1 MEALAK
7 STFVRSS
14 SPKLRIVAKH
24 IRGVGVNQAL
34 VTLHSLSRRNKGA
47 YLLEK
52 LTQLKEKFN
61 CILKVRGL
69 GLMLGVELSLEG
81 KAIVDECLKNGLIIN
96 CTQGKVLRIMPAL
109 NVNKKQI
116 DKAIR
121 ILDKAFET
129 VTFK

>member
-52 LTQLKEKFN
+52 CLKSAVANFQVKDAEGVSDIDRLKVKTVMIDEGPLLKRIRPHAQGRAFR
-61 CILKVRGL
+61 ILKK
-69 GLMLGVELSLEG
+69 MSH
-81 KAIVDECLKNGLIIN
+81 I
-96 CTQGKVLRIMPAL
+96 
-109 NVNKKQI
+109 
-116 DKAIR
+116 
-121 ILDKAFET
+121 T
-129 VTFK
+129 VVVSD